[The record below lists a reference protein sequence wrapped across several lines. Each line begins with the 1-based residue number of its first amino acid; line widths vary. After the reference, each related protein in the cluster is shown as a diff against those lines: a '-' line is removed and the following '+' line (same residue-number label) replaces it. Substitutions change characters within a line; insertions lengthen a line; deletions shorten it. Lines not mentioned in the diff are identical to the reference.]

1 MTNQSAQSLAT
12 RRRLV
17 KLVVVLFLVVTV
29 SILLW
34 YLPKEILT
42 LEYLQSHFQ
51 SLRTHVDNNP
61 WESLIIFFSSY
72 VFLIA
77 LSFPGAS
84 LLTILAGGLFG
95 LGKGLIVV
103 SLASTIGATLAFLV
117 SRYLLQDFFSKK
129 FSEQFSKINREFEH
143 NGTMYLLTLR
153 LIPVFPFFLINLLMG
168 LTTISSVRYFFIS
181 MLGMLPG
188 TFVYVYAGLSFS
200 KIQSVRD
207 ILSPDILLS
216 FVLLGIL
223 PYIGKGI
230 VTYLKNRKIYSQY
243 NRPAKFDYNMIV
255 IGGGS
260 AGLVAAYIG
269 SAVKAKVALVEKHQM
284 GGDCLNTGC
293 VPSKSLIKSSKIIS
307 LQKKARE
314 YGLKKIDVDFEF
326 RAVMERVQKI
336 ITQVAPHDSR
346 ERYTK
351 LGVECFTGV
360 AEIISPWEV
369 KIGGK
374 IYTTKFITVATGAGP
389 LIPKIAGIEK
399 NTVLTSDTIW
409 SLRELPQKLLVVG
422 GGAIGVELAQC
433 FRRMGSEVYI
443 VEGGEFLLG
452 REDHMTSLEIKK
464 ALQEEGIQLLLN
476 HTVVEFKAGSIIVR
490 DNVNNKVLE
499 LSFDQVL
506 MATGRSP
513 NTTGFGLEKL
523 GIKINADKTIWVD
536 EYMQTSIPN
545 IFASGDVAGPYQ
557 FTHAASHQSWY
568 VAVNSLF
575 GVLKKFKVDYR
586 VLPKCTYTDPEVAS
600 VGLMERDLLKEQVDF
615 DETIYHLDDLDRA
628 IIDGETKGFVRV
640 FTKKGSDKILGA
652 TIVSSQA
659 SLMILEIVTAMK
671 YNLGLNKILGTIHAY
686 PGMGEANKYAAGVWK
701 RAQTSK
707 KVLVFLEKF
716 HTWRRG

>member
-1 MTNQSAQSLAT
+1 MTKQSAQSLDP
-12 RRRLV
+12 RRSLARLFI
-17 KLVVVLFLVVTV
+17 LLFLVLIV
-29 SILLW
+29 SAFLW
-34 YLPKEILT
+34 YLPREILT
-42 LEYLQSHFQ
+42 LKYLQTHF
-51 SLRTHVDNNP
+51 LLLLTLVDNNP
-61 WESLIIFFSSY
+61 WQSLLIFFFSY

-84 LLTILAGGLFG
+84 LLTLLAGGLFG
-95 LGKGLIVV
+95 LGKGLVVV
-103 SLASTIGATLAFLV
+103 SLASTIGATLAFWV

-129 FSEQFSKINREFEH
+129 FAEQFSKINREFEN
-143 NGTMYLLTLR
+143 NGNMYLLTLR
-153 LIPVFPFFLINLLMG
+153 LIPIFPFFLINLLMG
-168 LTTISSVRYFFIS
+168 LTTISSLRYFFIS
-181 MLGMLPG
+181 MLGMFPG

-216 FVLLGIL
+216 FVLLGIF
-223 PYIGKGI
+223 PYLGKGI
-230 VTYLKNRKIYSQY
+230 VKYIKHRKIYSQY

-255 IGGGS
+255 IGGGA

-269 SAVKAKVALVEKHQM
+269 SAVRAKVALVEKHQM

-307 LQKKARE
+307 LTKKASE

-326 RAVMERVQKI
+326 SAVMERVQKVI
-336 ITQVAPHDSR
+336 NRVAPHDSR
-346 ERYTK
+346 ERYTD
-351 LGVECFTGV
+351 LGVECFSGV

-369 KIGGK
+369 KIAEK
-374 IYTTKFITVATGAGP
+374 VYTTKFITLATGAGP
-389 LIPKIAGIEK
+389 FIPKIPGIEK
-399 NTVLTSDTIW
+399 NKVHTSDTIW
-409 SLRELPQKLLVVG
+409 SLRELPEKLLVVG

-433 FRRMGSEVYI
+433 FRRLGSQVSI

-452 REDHMTSLEIKK
+452 REDEMTSLEIKK
-464 ALQEEGIQLLLN
+464 MLEEEGVSLYLN
-476 HTVVEFKAGSIIVR
+476 HTVVEFKAGSVGLK
-490 DNVNNKVLE
+490 DNKDKILE
-499 LSFDQVL
+499 LNFTHVL

-568 VAVNSLF
+568 AAVNSLF
-575 GVLKKFKVDYR
+575 GIIKKFKVDYR

-600 VGLMERDLLKEQVDF
+600 VGLMKRDLVKEQIEF

-652 TIVSSQA
+652 TIVSTQA

-701 RAQTSK
+701 KAQTSK
-707 KVLVFLEKF
+707 KMLAFLEKF
-716 HTWRRG
+716 HGWRRG